1 MQLQLILAEMLKPE
15 VPNDEFVFLTD
26 EDAQRLVGL
35 STQTSNMTRSA
46 PTAAE
51 FDGTEVNLYQALG
64 FSGTNFFIRLGVTFD
79 GKDGYLA
86 DILVSKALTSSHT
99 YGRIEDGGCAFEIL
113 RKDGP
118 VAITQP
124 PRLASTTLFQ
134 SLANRPLLDRVRAQF
149 K

>member
-35 STQTSNMTRSA
+35 FDSKYATSNMTRSA

-51 FDGTEVNLYQALG
+51 FDGTKANL
-64 FSGTNFFIRLGVTFD
+64 FSGTSFSIRLGVMFD

-99 YGRIEDGGCAFEIL
+99 YGRIEYGGCAFEIL